1 MCLGIPGKIVAVEDD
16 ELRMARVEFGGI
28 VKEACLAYVPEAR
41 AGDYVIVHAGFA
53 ISRVDEQQAR
63 QVFAYLEAIEERGDP
78 PEHKS

>member
-1 MCLGIPGKIVAVEDD
+1 MCLGVPGKILAVEDD

-53 ISRVDEQQAR
+53 ISRVDEEQAR
-63 QVFAYLEAIEERGDP
+63 QVFAYLAEINGLDDPAER
-78 PEHKS
+78 KS